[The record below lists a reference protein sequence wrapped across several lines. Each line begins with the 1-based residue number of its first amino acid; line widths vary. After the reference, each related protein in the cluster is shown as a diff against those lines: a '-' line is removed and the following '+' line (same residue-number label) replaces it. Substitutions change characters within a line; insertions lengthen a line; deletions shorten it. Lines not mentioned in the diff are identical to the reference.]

1 MAMRRAPPFSPIGAR
16 SVTSRTFL
24 VTGASKGIGR
34 AVVDALLGAGHQVVG
49 IARNADPFF
58 PGTLVPM
65 DLSDRAGSAAAIAD
79 LVAQHRF
86 DGVVNNVGR
95 GFKHRFGEI
104 DLEVIDEIFRVNL
117 DSAVLA
123 SQALLPSLREQGWG
137 RIVNIGSLA
146 VLGMVDR
153 TAYAAAKAA
162 LTSFTRTWALEL
174 AQTGVTVNMVAPG
187 PTETELFRRSTP
199 AGSEAERIFL
209 AQIPM
214 YRFAR
219 PEEIA
224 AAVAFFL
231 SDGASYITGQTLFV
245 DGGGSIGKAAL

>member
-95 GFKHRFGEI
+95 
-104 DLEVIDEIFRVNL
+104 
-117 DSAVLA
+117 
-123 SQALLPSLREQGWG
+123 
-137 RIVNIGSLA
+137 
-146 VLGMVDR
+146 
-153 TAYAAAKAA
+153 
-162 LTSFTRTWALEL
+162 
-174 AQTGVTVNMVAPG
+174 
-187 PTETELFRRSTP
+187 
-199 AGSEAERIFL
+199 SEEH
-209 AQIPM
+209 
-214 YRFAR
+214 
-219 PEEIA
+219 
-224 AAVAFFL
+224 
-231 SDGASYITGQTLFV
+231 
-245 DGGGSIGKAAL
+245 